1 MHDRLGSGLKLY
13 QRISVDSAT
22 ISYASYRF
30 PEPVKGHPDS
40 ITPETK
46 RLYDSIVIDKGAA
59 GQPRVRDFARTLPE
73 RFESTPSAPTV
84 RAVRKPLNMPRR
96 CVTARPPTP
105 RSTIALN
112 SPHIKSH
119 T

>member
-40 ITPETK
+40 IIPETK
-46 RLYDSIVIDKGAA
+46 RLYDSIVIDKGTA
-59 GQPRVRDFARTLPE
+59 GQSPREGLCSARSPE
-73 RFESTPSAPTV
+73 RFEFAPSAPTARV
-84 RAVRKPLNMPRR
+84 VRKPLNMPRR
-96 CVTARPPTP
+96 CVIARPLTP
-105 RSTIALN
+105 
-112 SPHIKSH
+112 
-119 T
+119 